1 MRGLMAVHEPERACM
16 VGRFQPV
23 HKGHLKAMLD
33 ILAEFE
39 ELVIVLGSAQL
50 SHELD
55 NPFTAGER
63 MVMLRLALTEAGVG
77 PERYWIVPVP
87 DAPMHVAWVPIVL
100 AYCPKFSVV
109 YSNEP
114 LTRRLFEEAGFE
126 VRPIPFYKRE
136 VLSATEVR
144 RRMLAGEDWRELVP
158 KAVADYIEAI
168 GGVERLRRL
177 AKIDKPGGPARP

>member
-1 MRGLMAVHEPERACM
+1 MRGWREPERACM
-16 VGRFQPV
+16 VGRFQPP

-39 ELVIVLGSAQL
+39 ELVVVVGSAQL

-63 MVMLRLALTEAGVG
+63 MVMLRLALSEAGVP
-77 PERYWIVPVP
+77 PERYWLVPVP

-100 AYCPKFSVV
+100 SYCPRFKVV
-109 YSNEP
+109 FSNEP

-126 VRPIPFYKRE
+126 VRPIPFYERE
-136 VLSATEVR
+136 IYSATEVR
-144 RRMLAGEDWRELVP
+144 RRMLAGEEWRELVP
-158 KAVADYIEAI
+158 PAVARYIEAM
-168 GGVERLRRL
+168 GGVERLRAL
-177 AKIDKPGGPARP
+177 ARTDKPAGASS